1 MPRELVI
8 NGTRIDD
15 DGPCYVIAEI
25 GHNHQG
31 DVEKAKELFR
41 RAKECGASAVKLQ
54 KRDNR
59 TLFTKAA
66 FDRPYDNE
74 NSFGP
79 TYGLH
84 REALEL
90 NRDEFRELKRY
101 AEEVV
106 GIDFFSTAFD
116 VPSADVLADL
126 DVPVFK
132 IASADLT
139 NIPLLKHVARFG
151 KPMLVST
158 GGGTMADVERAYDAI
173 VGINS
178 QICLLQCTSS
188 YPAEPEDLDLG
199 VIATFRAQFPETVI
213 GFSGHDNGIAMPL
226 VAYMLGARVVE
237 KHFTLNRAMK
247 GTDHIFSLEPVGMR
261 KMVRDLTR
269 ARAAVGDGVKK
280 RHGGEVASMLKM
292 AKSLYAVRDLPAGH
306 ILSEQ
311 DVAIKCP
318 GGGLAPYELERIV
331 GLPLARPLA
340 ADDQLTFD
348 VMDGEPRPAGA
359 VLAAAP
365 R

>member
-15 DGPCYVIAEI
+15 DSPCYVIAEI

-59 TLFTKAA
+59 TLFTRAA

-90 NRDEFRELKRY
+90 RGDEFRELKRY

-106 GIDFFSTAFD
+106 GIDFFATAFD
-116 VPSADVLADL
+116 IPSADVLADL
-126 DVPVFK
+126 DIPVFK
-132 IASADLT
+132 LASSDLT

-151 KPMLVST
+151 KPMIVST
-158 GGGTMADVERAYDAI
+158 GGGTMEDVERAYEAI
-173 VGINS
+173 IGINS
-178 QICLLQCTSS
+178 QVCLLQCTSS
-188 YPAEPEDLDLG
+188 YPAEPEDLDLC
-199 VIATFRAQFPETVI
+199 VIETFRERFPETVI

-226 VAYMLGARVVE
+226 VAYILGARVIE
-237 KHFTLNRAMK
+237 KHFTLNRTMK
-247 GTDHIFSLEPVGMR
+247 GTDHIFSLEPVGLR
-261 KMVRDLTR
+261 KLVRDLTR
-269 ARAAVGDGVKK
+269 AREALGDGVKK
-280 RHGGEVASMLKM
+280 RHTSEVASMLKM
-292 AKSLYAVRDLPAGH
+292 GKSLYAARDLPAGH
-306 ILSEQ
+306 ILSEG
-311 DVAIKCP
+311 DVAIRCP

-331 GLPLARPLA
+331 GLPLGQSLA
-340 ADDQLTFD
+340 TDDPITLEALA
-348 VMDGEPRPAGA
+348 GEPRPAGA
-359 VLAAAP
+359 LLAAAP